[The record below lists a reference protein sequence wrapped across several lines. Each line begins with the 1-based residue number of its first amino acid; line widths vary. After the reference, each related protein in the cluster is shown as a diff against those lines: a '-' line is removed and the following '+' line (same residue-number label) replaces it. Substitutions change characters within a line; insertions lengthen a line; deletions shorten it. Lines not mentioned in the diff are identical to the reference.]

1 MSGGLPTLGGLIRQL
16 QNAKLVNVLFAG
28 STSGTTSIQA
38 AAAAGT
44 GTVLTLPAVTGNLLA
59 TNGAGATIGGA
70 ATGSFSLAS
79 STTLTNVVGLAA
91 NVVAAGV
98 YQVDIYLATTNNG
111 TGGIKLALAGGTA
124 TATSVLLDTQVYN
137 TTTLTAEANS
147 TTLTGPLVSA
157 AVAATLVF
165 ITGTITVN
173 AAGTIQLQAAQNT
186 SNATALTVANGS
198 YMSLTRLA

>member
-1 MSGGLPTLGGLIRQL
+1 MTVLVPTNFASPLTGNEILTAFGVSSNGQPSSQNFKLTTAQIAALANTDGGVGLTVGGV
-16 QNAKLVNVLFAG
+16 A
-28 STSGTTSIQA
+28 
-38 AAAAGT
+38 T
-44 GTVLTLPAVTGNLLA
+44 GT
-59 TNGAGATIGGA
+59 
-70 ATGSFSLAS
+70 FSLAS

-91 NVVAAGV
+91 TVVAGGV

-111 TGGIKLALAGGTA
+111 TGGIKLALTGSTA

-137 TTTLTAEANS
+137 TTTLTAETNS
-147 TTLTGPLVSA
+147 NTLAGPLVSA

-186 SNATALTVANGS
+186 SNATALTVTNGS
-198 YMSLTRLA
+198 YISLTRLA